1 MTAMSSNWKTA
12 SEATGFVLGV
22 DVGGTKIAVGAVR
35 GAAAHNRVEH
45 PTELS
50 STSALLDGLEATV
63 REVISTAGSPEAIGV
78 GVPSQIEYSTGTVE
92 TSVNIPL
99 TGVSLR
105 SELGRRFG
113 VPVFVD
119 NDANCAALA
128 EAQLVP
134 CDNVVMLTLGTGVG
148 GGVIVGG
155 RIFRGAHGLGAEL
168 GHFSVNADGPHCP
181 GNCPNSGCL
190 EAYCSGQALERDATE
205 LAEDKPGSR
214 LSQAIE
220 ADGKVSGREL
230 VTAAEEG
237 DPDALL
243 IFDRFGRMLGV
254 GIAGYVN
261 VFQPELLVI
270 GGGLSRASHLY
281 FQRAVQEAAA
291 RALPALWRRVNVSLA
306 RGGADAGV
314 IGAGVLAAQEIQNG
328 HRGAPAGARRDTGQ
342 AMTTGTEGVE

>member
-1 MTAMSSNWKTA
+1 
-12 SEATGFVLGV
+12 
-22 DVGGTKIAVGAVR
+22 VGAVR

-63 REVISTAGSPEAIGV
+63 REVISTAGRPEAIGV

-214 LSQAIE
+214 LSEAIE
-220 ADGKVSGREL
+220 EDGKVSGREL

-328 HRGAPAGARRDTGQ
+328 HRGAPVGARRDTGQ

>member
-1 MTAMSSNWKTA
+1 MAADGS
-12 SEATGFVLGV
+12 VLGV

-35 GAAAHNRVEH
+35 GAAARNRVEH
-45 PTELS
+45 PTRLT
-50 STSALLDGLEATV
+50 STTALLDGLEATV
-63 REVISTAGSPEAIGV
+63 REVISRAGRPAAIGV

-99 TGVSLR
+99 TGVPLR
-105 SELGRRFG
+105 AELGRRFG

-128 EAQLVP
+128 EAQLVG
-134 CDNVVMLTLGTGVG
+134 CDHLVMLTLGTGVG

-168 GHFSVNADGPHCP
+168 GHFTVNADGPHCP

-205 LAEDKPGSR
+205 LGADKPGSR
-214 LSQAIE
+214 LAR
-220 ADGKVSGREL
+220 ALDDDGKVSGREL

-243 IFDRFGRMLGV
+243 IFDRFARMLGV

-261 VFQPELLVI
+261 VFEPERLVI
-270 GGGLSRASHLY
+270 GGGLLRASHVF

-291 RALPALWRRVNVSLA
+291 RALPALWRRTEVSLA
-306 RGGADAGV
+306 RGGTDAGV
-314 IGAGVLAAQEIQNG
+314 IGAGVLAAQEIDG
-328 HRGAPAGARRDTGQ
+328 LAGRSASLAARNDTEGTK
-342 AMTTGTEGVE
+342 TTGTEVAE

>member
-1 MTAMSSNWKTA
+1 MAADGS
-12 SEATGFVLGV
+12 VLGV

-35 GAAAHNRVEH
+35 EAAARNRVEH
-45 PTELS
+45 PTRLS

-63 REVISTAGSPEAIGV
+63 REVISRAGSPTAIGV

-99 TGVSLR
+99 TGVPLR
-105 SELGRRFG
+105 AELGRRFG

-128 EAQLVP
+128 EAQLVG
-134 CDNVVMLTLGTGVG
+134 CDHLVMLTLGTGVG

-168 GHFSVNADGPHCP
+168 GHFTVNADGPHCP

-205 LAEDKPGSR
+205 LGEDKPGSR
-214 LSQAIE
+214 LARALSD
-220 ADGKVSGREL
+220 DGKVSGREL

-243 IFDRFGRMLGV
+243 IFDRFARMLGV

-261 VFQPELLVI
+261 VFEPERLVI
-270 GGGLSRASHLY
+270 GGGLLRASHLF

-291 RALPALWRRVNVSLA
+291 RALPALWRRTEVSLA
-306 RGGADAGV
+306 RGGTDAGV
-314 IGAGVLAAQEIQNG
+314 IGAGVLAAQEIDG
-328 HRGAPAGARRDTGQ
+328 LAGRSASAAARNDTEGTKT
-342 AMTTGTEGVE
+342 MGTEVAE